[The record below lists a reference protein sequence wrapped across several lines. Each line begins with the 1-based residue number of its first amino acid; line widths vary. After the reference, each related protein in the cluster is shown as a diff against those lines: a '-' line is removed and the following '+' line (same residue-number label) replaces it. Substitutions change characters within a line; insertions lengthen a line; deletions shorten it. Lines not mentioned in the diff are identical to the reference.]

1 MGNNIDLG
9 RLEPTVLGAVRRYW
23 LMVLGV
29 ALTGAV
35 AAVAYSTVMPQ
46 DYRAEASVTVPQ
58 ASSSQAGSGDQ
69 YLESQV
75 LLLRS
80 QEVADRA
87 ASLADAALGAQLLVP
102 ADFSP
107 EHNSLKI
114 TPPDGTS
121 SGAFGSGIVNLSFT
135 WPDAKVAQAGANAM
149 LQAFDGARVDA
160 ISAQAAATVA
170 GIDKAIADDRTRG
183 QHADL
188 LNQRARLLV
197 DEQMDLARHPTVVWA
212 TQPLIPVDGG
222 WLRLAAIG
230 LVVGF
235 LVGAALAYLRAS
247 RRPRLLD
254 RFAPAAI
261 YGAPLIIE
269 LPADKHA
276 KWAVEADRLQFASD
290 PQSVPSEVFRFAARY
305 VERIRASNGNQLS
318 VAFVSTGGGAASSSV
333 VANIALAAADSGASV
348 LAIDANP
355 ASGALTALLLPGA
368 PPADGLDQVLTG
380 ARSVSECV
388 QPSPLNQQLSVLG
401 SGRPAVTGCRNA
413 GYSRAIEETLGKAK
427 ASFDLVLVDSPALLQ
442 AGEASELVDSS
453 DAAIVVAGLDESIR
467 DHISMR
473 AQLDLLDA

>member
-1 MGNNIDLG
+1 MQRRRSGLVRPSTATGTQCPGAKRGGVVGNNIDLG

-23 LMVLGV
+23 LMVFGV

-69 YLESQV
+69 YPESQV

-121 SGAFGSGIVNLSFT
+121 SGAFGSGIVNLPLT

-276 KWAVEADRLQFASD
+276 KWAVEADGYSSHPTRSPSRRKSSGSQRDMSSG
-290 PQSVPSEVFRFAARY
+290 SVRRMAISCRSPSSRPVAELPAVRSSRTSPWRPRTAAHRC
-305 VERIRASNGNQLS
+305 SP
-318 VAFVSTGGGAASSSV
+318 STRS
-333 VANIALAAADSGASV
+333 
-348 LAIDANP
+348 

-413 GYSRAIEETLGKAK
+413 GYSRAMRRSRQGQGVIRPG
-427 ASFDLVLVDSPALLQ
+427 PGGQ
-442 AGEASELVDSS
+442 PR
-453 DAAIVVAGLDESIR
+453 VAPGGR
-467 DHISMR
+467 G
-473 AQLDLLDA
+473 Q